1 MKEKTWKEI
10 ALENHMLL
18 SKIEAALLKNGEKAL
33 VIEKIIIS
41 IRNNKTGNIP
51 NIRRLNE
58 IELKGK

>member
-1 MKEKTWKEI
+1 
-10 ALENHMLL
+10 MLL